1 MQICSPSKDINQKD
15 LSRVKLMYNIIKETY
30 GTYNLEIGY
39 TGCPTKHDR
48 SQTN

>member
-1 MQICSPSKDINQKD
+1 
-15 LSRVKLMYNIIKETY
+15 MYNIIKETY

-39 TGCPTKHDR
+39 TDTGCPTKHDR